1 MSRNNNLFLAL
12 GVLFLFGSCTSSKDQ
27 SILAKVGNDTIR
39 VADLKMVFKEQSD
52 SYGPDLLKDPEGN
65 LAIKKILLNGL
76 IEEKILLQRAQEKN
90 ISLTPDEEK
99 ELQNHLKSGY
109 NEGELE
115 SILGPKKISPE
126 DWFNQQKRKR
136 LIEKLL
142 SQEIYST
149 IHLSEQD
156 ISNFYQKNHSSFE
169 EPDRVHCR
177 HIVANKQEKAA
188 MILSLLKEG
197 ENFANL
203 AKKYSESPDGEKG
216 GDLGFVG
223 MGELP
228 ALFEKTCFTLNTGQT
243 SEVLHSDYGYHIF
256 RVVEKKPGR
265 QMTLAEASPTIS
277 ARLKEAMARPLL
289 RTWLDEI
296 QKDKKIT
303 VDETALKGVSLEAL

>member
-1 MSRNNNLFLAL
+1 LVGLL
-12 GVLFLFGSCTSSKDQ
+12 PLLGSCSSSKDQ
-27 SILAKVGNDTIR
+27 SILAKVENDTIQ
-39 VADLKMVFKEQSD
+39 VADLKMIFREQSD

-65 LAIKKILLNGL
+65 LTIKKILLNGL
-76 IEEKILLQRAQEKN
+76 IEEKILLQRAREKN

-99 ELQNHLKSGY
+99 ELQDHLKSGY

-115 SILGPKKISPE
+115 NILSPKKISSE
-126 DWFNQQKRKR
+126 DWLNQQKRKR

-149 IHLSEQD
+149 IHPGEQE
-156 ISNFYQKNHSSFE
+156 ISDFYQKNHPLFK

-177 HIVANKQEKAA
+177 HMVTNKEEKAE

-197 ENFANL
+197 ENFTNL

-216 GDLGFVG
+216 GDLGFVSI
-223 MGELP
+223 GELP
-228 ALFEKTCFTLNTGQT
+228 TLFEKTCFTLNTGQT

-265 QMTLAEASPTIS
+265 QLTLAEASPAIS
-277 ARLKEAMARPLL
+277 TRLKEEMAKPLL
-289 RTWLDEI
+289 RTWLHEI
-296 QKDKKIT
+296 QKNKKIT
-303 VDETALKGVSLEAL
+303 VDEAALKGVSLEAL